1 MLKKKT
7 NPSGKTVRVQFAL
20 PAGVKAEKVCLCG
33 EFNHWDKDKNPMK
46 KQKDGS
52 FKLELSLETG
62 RQYEFRYLLAGE
74 RWENDWEADAYC
86 GNEFGSENSILI
98 IDTSSE

>member
-1 MLKKKT
+1 MLKKKN

-20 PAGVKAEKVCLCG
+20 PAEIKAETVCLCG
-33 EFNHWDKDKNPMK
+33 EFNHWDHEKLPMK

-52 FKLELSLETG
+52 FKVELSLEPG
-62 RQYEFRYLLAGE
+62 RRYEFRYLLDGE

-86 GNEFGSENSILI
+86 PNEFGTENSVLI
-98 IDTSSE
+98 IDTLHE